1 MPIAGSLVNS
11 VPDYRFRGNPH
22 PGLWDRLGIDLPRR
36 AAPTLSDN
44 PPFQYQQMPSMEDLL
59 RQRME
64 NRRRQ
69 MEEERRFQEY
79 LNSLSPEERALVP
92 SFEGLRSGMPA
103 HMQGHVQGGILT

>member
-1 MPIAGSLVNS
+1 MRIAGSLVNS

-22 PGLWDRLGIDLPRR
+22 PGLWDRLGVDLPRR
-36 AAPTLSDN
+36 ANPTPSDN
-44 PPFQYQQMPSMEDLL
+44 PSPIPESSPMMELL
-59 RQRME
+59 RRRME
-64 NRRRQ
+64 ERRRA

-103 HMQGHVQGGILT
+103 YMQGHVQGGILT